1 MSYRK
6 HIFKTRTVVPCY
18 WCSIPLTLSNATAD
32 HIISRC
38 ILRYYPELGRRNIQ
52 ITCTL
57 CNEER
62 GKITSLYNTLDRR
75 PRAHKYIVHILPL
88 LLKWETLYIQ
98 KLSDDQLYWNLHE
111 IDYILKHGKED
122 HT

>member
-18 WCSIPLTLSNATAD
+18 WCSIPLTLSQATAD

-38 ILRYYPELGRRNIQ
+38 ILRYYPELGKHNIQ
-52 ITCTL
+52 ITCEP
-57 CNEER
+57 CNLER
-62 GKITSLYNTLDRR
+62 GKITNIYNKLDHT
-75 PRAHKYIVHILPL
+75 PKMCDKIVRMLPL
-88 LLKWETLYIQ
+88 LLKWETLYMQ
-98 KLSDDQLYWNLHE
+98 KLSGDQLYWNLHE

-122 HT
+122 